1 MPCGFLLLQLI
12 GQVLVQSVQALFPE
26 RAVLR
31 DPVGG
36 RAERLGVEAAV
47 MDASFAAPLEEP
59 GFFENLQV
67 PRDGGQRDVERLR
80 KIGHADLTEREASKD
95 GAPGR
100 ICERGEGSV
109 ERGGI
114 VNHQVNNIGGPLRLS
129 SLAF

>member
-1 MPCGFLLLQLI
+1 LL
-12 GQVLVQSVQALFPE
+12 GQVLVKPVESLLPE
-26 RAVLR
+26 GAVLR

-47 MDASFAAPLEEP
+47 MDASFAAPLEQP
-59 GFFENLQV
+59 GFFENFQV
-67 PRDGGQRDVERLR
+67 SRNRGKRDIEGFRE
-80 KIGHADLTEREASKD
+80 IGHADLAEREASKY

-114 VNHQVNNIGGPLRLS
+114 VNHQVNYQPRQPCLS
-129 SLAF
+129 RPNFASICCPP